1 MVETLAT
8 EIAGHMSRM
17 YRVALRIV
25 GSADVAQEVAQDACV
40 KALRGTDAFDGRSA
54 LAAWLHRI
62 AVNCATKG
70 ARTARRWMA
79 DGFCSIRPRRRSRP
93 ASGRCWRRR

>member
-1 MVETLAT
+1 MMGTLAT

-40 KALRGTDAFDGRSA
+40 KALRGPIVSM
-54 LAAWLHRI
+54 AARPWPL
-62 AVNCATKG
+62 G
-70 ARTARRWMA
+70 STASPSTA
-79 DGFCSIRPRRRSRP
+79 PR
-93 ASGRCWRRR
+93 